1 MTIEDTLASLA
12 NRAPFVVRIGAL
24 LGAGVV
30 DGCTEYDSPV
40 GAVIVTFNTEG
51 VSSVD
56 LADDTTVQ
64 RFRERF
70 GRDEVDARP
79 PRGWDTKIKRAID
92 LGTPGDLPIDLRSR
106 SPFQRS
112 ILEITATIP
121 KGEVRPYRWLAKEA
135 GNPGAVRA
143 VGSTMA
149 RNPVPLIIP
158 CHRVVRTDGHIGN
171 YSLGGPHNK
180 RYLLTAE
187 GAAPANLEALALRHV
202 RYWASDTTGIYCHP
216 TCRNA
221 RRITVRHLVEFR
233 SAQEAAAAGFRACR
247 VCRP

>member
-1 MTIEDTLASLA
+1 MTIEDALSALSG
-12 NRAPFVVRIGAL
+12 RAPAAVRTGSL
-24 LGAGVV
+24 LGSGLV
-30 DGCTEYDSPV
+30 DGYTEYDSPV

-56 LADDTTVQ
+56 LADDAGVE
-64 RFRERF
+64 RFRARF
-70 GRDEVDARP
+70 GRDAVEAQP
-79 PRGWDTKIKRAID
+79 PRGWDTRIKRAIER
-92 LGTPGDLPIDLRSR
+92 GTPGDLPIDLRSR
-106 SPFQRS
+106 SRFQRS

-121 KGEVRPYRWLAKEA
+121 KGEVRPYGWLAKEA

-180 RYLLTAE
+180 RELLTAE
-187 GAAPANLEALALRHV
+187 GADPSDLEALASRHV
-202 RYWASDTTGIYCHP
+202 RYWGSDTTGVYCHP

-221 RRITVRHLVEFR
+221 RRIADAHLVEFR
-233 SAQEAAAAGFRACR
+233 SASEAVAAGYRACM

>member
-1 MTIEDTLASLA
+1 MNIEDRLAALIAS
-12 NRAPFVVRIGAL
+12 APTGVGTGAL
-24 LGAGVV
+24 LGTGLVE
-30 DGCTEYDSPV
+30 GYSEYESPV
-40 GAVIVTFNTEG
+40 GPVIVTFNPEG

-56 LADDTTVQ
+56 LAGDEGLT

-70 GRDEVDARP
+70 GRDLVEALPPKGWDAR
-79 PRGWDTKIKRAID
+79 INRAID
-92 LGTPGDLPIDLRSR
+92 CGTPGDLPIDLRAR

-112 ILEITATIP
+112 VLGITATIP
-121 KGEVRPYRWLAKEA
+121 KGEVRSYGWLAKEA

-158 CHRVVRTDGHIGN
+158 CHRVVRTNGHIGN
-171 YSLGGPHNK
+171 YSLGGPANK
-180 RYLLTAE
+180 RALLTGE
-187 GAAPANLEALALRHV
+187 GADPVDLEALASRHV
-202 RYWASDTTGIYCHP
+202 RYWGSDSTGIYCHP

-221 RRITVRHLVEFR
+221 RRITDDHRVEFR
-233 SAQEAAAAGFRACR
+233 SERQAVSAGFRACL